1 MYKTQMFDK
10 RYDQY
15 PAGVLIDEAG
25 NGVEYKTGPWRTQR
39 PVYSKEKCSQC
50 MICWIYC
57 PDLSIIV
64 NNKEMTGIDYD
75 HCKGCGI
82 CARECPSDALAMEHE
97 THYQHCELKSGEG
110 A

>member
-1 MYKTQMFDK
+1 MYKTQMFNK

-15 PAGVLIDEAG
+15 PSGALIDEAG
-25 NGVEYKTGPWRTQR
+25 NGVKYKTGPWRTER
-39 PVYSKEKCSQC
+39 PLYDSEKCSQC

-64 NNKEMTGIDYD
+64 DDKVMTGIDYD

-82 CARECPSDALAMEHE
+82 CARECPRDALVMEPE
-97 THYQHCELKSGEG
+97 TNYQHCELKPGEG